1 VTAVAAPTPP
11 LNAVIASRLAEVARL
26 LRGQGAEPFR
36 ADAWE
41 RAAETVRGL
50 KRAVSDLYDAEG
62 TRGLERLEGV
72 GPTIARALRDL
83 VVTGRL
89 GVLER
94 LRGEADPVA
103 LLRSVA
109 GIGPVLAERLHHTLG
124 IDSLEDLEAAAQDG
138 RLEKVAGLG
147 AKRVAGIADSLAS
160 RLGRLRPGREAPE
173 RPSVAELLDVDREY
187 REKAASGSLPLIAP
201 RRFNP
206 SHEAWLPM
214 LHTRRGP
221 RAYTA
226 LFSNTARAHRLGRT
240 REWVILYYD
249 GEGREG
255 QATIVTA
262 RRGPL
267 SGERVVAGREE
278 ECVRLPAAAP
288 AAPSRAT

>member
-1 VTAVAAPTPP
+1 VTPAVAAAPP
-11 LNAVIASRLAEVARL
+11 LNAVVASRLSEVARL
-26 LRGQGAEPFR
+26 LRGQGADPFR

-41 RAAETVRGL
+41 RAAGTVRGL
-50 KRAVSDLYDAEG
+50 RRAVSDVYGAEG
-62 TRGLERLEGV
+62 MRGLERLPGV

-103 LLRSVA
+103 LLRSVT
-109 GIGPVLAERLHHTLG
+109 GIGPILAERLHHSLG

-138 RLEKVAGLG
+138 RLDRVAGLG
-147 AKRVAGIADSLAS
+147 AKRVAGIADTLAS
-160 RLGRLRPGREAPE
+160 RLGRLRPPRGAGE
-173 RPSVAELLDVDREY
+173 RPPVAELLDVDREY
-187 REKAASGSLPLIAP
+187 REKAASGALPRIAP

-206 SHEAWLPM
+206 TREAWLPM

-226 LFSNTARAHRLGRT
+226 LFSNTAHAHRLGRT
-240 REWVILYYD
+240 HDWVILYYD
-249 GEGREG
+249 GAGREG
-255 QATIVTA
+255 QATVVTA
-262 RRGPL
+262 SRGPL

-278 ECVRLPAAAP
+278 ECARLSAP
-288 AAPSRAT
+288 V